1 MAWTQEDLDR
11 IDAAIA
17 GGSPKK
23 VAFADG
29 RSVEY
34 HDLDSMTKARGV
46 IKAELLASAS
56 QVNPR
61 IRATRGTM
69 RRP

>member
-1 MAWTQEDLDR
+1 MAWTQTDLDR

-17 GGSPKK
+17 GGTPKK

-34 HDLDSMTKARGV
+34 HDLNQMIAARRE
-46 IKAELLASAS
+46 IKAELTALES
-56 QVNPR
+56 QTRPFV
-61 IRATRGTM
+61 RATRARL
-69 RRP
+69 RRR